1 MNEFLTKV
9 PFDLY
14 ELSLFRL
21 VAELG
26 SFTKA
31 GQKAGLGQSAI
42 TRQIRGM
49 EEQLGVALFERTTR
63 QVNLTSAGRLLYEKS
78 TPILAA
84 TEATLKQLR
93 EEFHLVPQTLRIG
106 VARSIGL
113 AYYPGFFSRS
123 ASGSQ
128 PFSCKWCSS
137 RAERFWKRSRP
148 GHWMPACFLRPDVC
162 PVRSRSLTGSL
173 MSSRWSCPLI

>member
-1 MNEFLTKV
+1 MNEFLTRA

-63 QVNLTSAGRLLYEKS
+63 QVNLSSAGRLLYEKS

-113 AYYPGFFSRS
+113 AYYPGFFFAFRKRQPAVQLQVVQLTSR
-123 ASGSQ
+123 
-128 PFSCKWCSS
+128 
-137 RAERFWKRSRP
+137 
-148 GHWMPACFLRPDVC
+148 
-162 PVRSRSLTGSL
+162 
-173 MSSRWSCPLI
+173 